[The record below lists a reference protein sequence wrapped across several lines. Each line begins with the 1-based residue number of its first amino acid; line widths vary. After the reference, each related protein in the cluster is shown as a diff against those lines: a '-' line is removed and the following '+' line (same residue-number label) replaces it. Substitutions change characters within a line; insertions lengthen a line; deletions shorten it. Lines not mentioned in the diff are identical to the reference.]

1 MGQGFGYCEIISED
15 CLSGMTEQQISR
27 IYRRIRRK
35 LGEPV
40 MGVELEDEQLEE
52 SLCEAIEEYSSYIHQ
67 WALENRLSQM
77 LGLPNEIDF
86 TLKFVSQNFG
96 FERTFS
102 TAYAE
107 QVNGLGGI
115 NSNRELKLA
124 SITLTAG
131 TQDYIIPA
139 GQELNEVLWFT
150 PNFINLF
157 GLDPFANSNIA
168 FSEFGASFAGHTL
181 YHVMPVYDT
190 ILTAQAAELRNKVRG
205 SEYSYRV
212 RGGANGT
219 KVISLYPIPR
229 INTTAG
235 VGASNMGIGGGAGT
249 PGTLFYYY
257 YDKLGIGGNDALSG
271 NTANPG
277 YTGST
282 NSIDGLPNQGNGLV
296 SGPSDAKLYN
306 IRYNELNDPA
316 KTWVKKYA
324 QANAKELLGLG
335 VRGKFSGEL
344 PIPDAS
350 LTLNSGDL
358 ITNGR
363 EDMRLLKEE
372 LRDLLDR
379 LNYKALL
386 ENNALMQE
394 YVNKTLSF
402 GPLPIYIG

>member
-1 MGQGFGYCEIISED
+1 
-15 CLSGMTEQQISR
+15 MTDQQISR

-52 SLCEAIEEYSSYIHQ
+52 CLCEAIEEYSSYIHQ

-77 LGLPNEIDF
+77 LGLPSDIDF

-107 QVNGLGGI
+107 QVNGLGGV
-115 NSNRELKLA
+115 NSNRELKLD
-124 SITLTAG
+124 SISLSAG

-139 GQELNEVLWFT
+139 GRELNEVLWFT

-229 INTTAG
+229 NIRTGSGTG
-235 VGASNMGIGGGAGT
+235 GGGGIGGGQGT
-249 PGTLFYYY
+249 PGTMFYYY
-257 YDKLGIGGNDALSG
+257 YDKVGVGGNDLYSG
-271 NTANPG
+271 YTQNPG
-277 YTGST
+277 FTGST
-282 NSIDGLPNQGNGLV
+282 NPVDGLPDQGNGLV
-296 SGPSDAKLYN
+296 SGPSDAILYN
-306 IRYNELNDPA
+306 LRYNELNDPA

-324 QANAKELLGLG
+324 QANAMYMLGIA

-350 LTLNSGDL
+350 LTMNSSEL
-358 ITNGR
+358 VSNGK
-363 EDMRLLKEE
+363 EDMKTLKDE

-394 YVNKTLSF
+394 YVNKTLSY

>member
-1 MGQGFGYCEIISED
+1 MSGFGYCEVISED
-15 CLSGMTEQQISR
+15 CLEGMSEDKIHR
-27 IYRRIRRK
+27 IFRRIRRK

-52 SLCEAIEEYSSYIHQ
+52 SLCEAIEEYSAYIHQ
-67 WALENRLSQM
+67 WALENKLSQM
-77 LGLPNEIDF
+77 LGLPNDIDF

-96 FERTFS
+96 FERTFA

-107 QVNGLGGI
+107 QVGGLGGI
-115 NSNRELKLA
+115 NSNRELKLD
-124 SITLTAG
+124 SVILTAG

-139 GQELNEVLWFT
+139 GREINEVLWFT
-150 PNFINLF
+150 PNFVNLF

-205 SEYSYRV
+205 SEYSYRI
-212 RGGANGT
+212 RGGAAGT
-219 KVISLYPIPR
+219 KVVSLYPIPR
-229 INTTAG
+229 SVSGTG
-235 VGASNMGIGGGAGT
+235 KGASNLGIGGGAGT
-249 PGTLFYYY
+249 PGTMFYYY
-257 YDKLGIGGNDALSG
+257 YDKAGISGNDSFSG
-271 NTANPG
+271 YNANPG
-277 YTGST
+277 FTGQT
-282 NSIDGLPNQGNGLV
+282 DANGNIKQGNGLV

-306 IRYNELNDPA
+306 LKYDELNDPA

-324 QANAKELLGLG
+324 QAVSKELLGLG

-344 PIPDAS
+344 PIPDAT
-350 LTLNSGDL
+350 LTLNSSDL

-363 EDMRLLKEE
+363 EDMRILKEE
-372 LRDLLDR
+372 LQALLGK
-379 LNYKALL
+379 LNYKSLL

-394 YVNKTLSF
+394 NINKTLSF

>member
-1 MGQGFGYCEIISED
+1 MSGFGYCEVISEN
-15 CLSGMTEQQISR
+15 CLDGMSEEKIQR
-27 IYRRIRRK
+27 IFRRIRRK

-40 MGVELEDEQLEE
+40 MGVELVDEQLEE
-52 SLCEAIEEYSSYIHQ
+52 CLCEAIEEYSSYIHQ

-77 LGLPNEIDF
+77 LGLPNDIDF

-96 FERTFS
+96 FERTFT

-107 QVNGLGGI
+107 QVTGLGGM
-115 NSNRELKLA
+115 NSNREMKLD
-124 SITLTAG
+124 SIILSAG
-131 TQDYIIPA
+131 TQDYVIPA
-139 GQELNEVLWFT
+139 GREINEILWFT

-219 KVISLYPIPR
+219 KVVSLYPIPR
-229 INTTAG
+229 SVKAG
-235 VGASNMGIGGGAGT
+235 TGAANMGIGGGAGT
-249 PGTLFYYY
+249 PGTMFYYY
-257 YDKLGIGGNDALSG
+257 YDKLGIGGNDAFSG
-271 NTANPG
+271 YTANPG
-277 YTGST
+277 FTGQT
-282 NSIDGLPNQGNGLV
+282 NADGSIVQGNGLV

-306 IRYNELNDPA
+306 LKFDELNDPA

-324 QANAKELLGLG
+324 QAIAKELLGLG
-335 VRGKFSGEL
+335 IRGKFSGEL
-344 PIPDAS
+344 PIPDAT
-350 LTLNSGDL
+350 LTLNSSDL
-358 ITNGR
+358 ISNGR
-363 EDMRLLKEE
+363 EDMRILKEE
-372 LRDLLDR
+372 LQALLDK

-386 ENNALMQE
+386 ENNSLMQE
-394 YVNKTLSF
+394 YINKTLSF

>member
-1 MGQGFGYCEIISED
+1 MSQSFGYCEIFSEG
-15 CLSGMTEQQISR
+15 CLEGMTDQQVSR
-27 IYRRIRRK
+27 IFRRIRRK

-52 SLCEAIEEYSSYIHQ
+52 CLCEAIEEYSSKIHQ

-77 LGLPNEIDF
+77 LGLPNDIDF

-107 QVNGLGGI
+107 QVSGLGGM

-124 SITLTAG
+124 HIPLTAG

-139 GQELNEVLWFT
+139 DQEINEVLWFT

-190 ILTAQAAELRNKVRG
+190 ILTAQAAEMRNKVRG

-229 INTTAG
+229 VNTSTG

-257 YDKLGIGGNDALSG
+257 YDKIGIGGNGAFSG
-271 NTANPG
+271 YTANPG

-282 NSIDGLPNQGNGLV
+282 NSVDGLTNQGNGLI
-296 SGPSDAKLYN
+296 SGPSDAILYN
-306 IRYNELNDPA
+306 LRFNELNDPA

-350 LTLNSGDL
+350 LTMNHSDL

-363 EDMRLLKEE
+363 DDMKILKEE
-372 LRDLLDR
+372 LTALLEK
-379 LNYKALL
+379 LNYKSLL

-394 YVNKTLSF
+394 YVNKTLGY
-402 GPLPIYIG
+402 GPLPIYLG

>member
-1 MGQGFGYCEIISED
+1 MSGFGYCEVISED
-15 CLSGMTEQQISR
+15 CLDGMSEEKIQR
-27 IYRRIRRK
+27 IFRRIRRK

-52 SLCEAIEEYSSYIHQ
+52 CLCEAIEEYSSYIHQ

-77 LGLPNEIDF
+77 LGLPNDIDF

-96 FERTFS
+96 FERTFT

-107 QVNGLGGI
+107 QVTGLGGM
-115 NSNRELKLA
+115 NSNRELKLG
-124 SITLTAG
+124 SVSLTAG

-139 GQELNEVLWFT
+139 GREINEVLWFT

-212 RGGANGT
+212 RGGAEGT
-219 KVISLYPIPR
+219 RVISLYPIPR
-229 INTTAG
+229 NNTTTG
-235 VGASNMGIGGGAGT
+235 TGASNMGIGGGAGT
-249 PGTLFYYY
+249 PGTMFYYY
-257 YDKLGIGGNDALSG
+257 YDKIGIGGNDAFSG
-271 NTANPG
+271 YTANPG
-277 YTGST
+277 FTGQT
-282 NSIDGLPNQGNGLV
+282 DANGNIMQGNGLV

-306 IRYNELNDPA
+306 LKYNELNDPA
-316 KTWVKKYA
+316 KTWVKKYS
-324 QANAKELLGLG
+324 QAMAKEVLGLG

-344 PIPDAS
+344 PIPDAT
-350 LTLNSGDL
+350 LTLNSSDL

-363 EDMRLLKEE
+363 EDMRILKEE
-372 LRDLLDR
+372 LQALLDK

-394 YVNKTLSF
+394 NINKTLSY
-402 GPLPIYIG
+402 GPLPIYLG